1 VDHPAAC
8 SPCAECDVSINRSDT
23 GRPDRQVSF
32 APLLAR
38 LDADAEE
45 GLFHTAAQIVVVHA
59 GERVC
64 DAAVG
69 TTHLHEPFRP
79 DTLSALYCT
88 AKPLVTLA
96 VLRLVADDE
105 LSLDDRVGD
114 VVEGIDAAWIA
125 DRTIE
130 QLLGHTAG
138 LHGLG
143 SIVARVLPERSRWS
157 WITSFPP
164 PPGWRFGT
172 DRAYAE
178 FAGWYL
184 LGRVVES
191 LTGEA
196 YDTYLERAVLEP
208 YGVDRADLVVR
219 FDPPRFA
226 QHRGRISATLD
237 LTGHRPI
244 PLLAEVGVETAC
256 EWNPAFGAYGTMGA
270 LASFY
275 EGIRNDLAGA
285 GLVVPADLLR
295 HAATPRL
302 PERFD
307 PTLDRDACFGLGFMA
322 PMSAHRFGD
331 APSPEAF
338 GHAGQGGTSFGF
350 VDPPNQL
357 VVAVLFN
364 AGLDAETS
372 LDYRRRHITD
382 GVYRA
387 LGLV

>member
-1 VDHPAAC
+1 MDRAAALA
-8 SPCAECDVSINRSDT
+8 PGGAARMSINRSDI
-23 GRPDRQVSF
+23 GRPDGQVSF
-32 APLLAR
+32 APILAR
-38 LDADAEE
+38 LDGEAED
-45 GLFHTAAQIVVVHA
+45 GLFHTAAQLVVVHD
-59 GERVC
+59 GEVVC

-69 TTHLHEPFRP
+69 TTHLHEPFRR

-88 AKPLVTLA
+88 AKPLVTVA
-96 VLRLVADDE
+96 ILRLVAEGE
-105 LSLDDRVGD
+105 LSLDDRLGD
-114 VVEGIDAAWIA
+114 VVDGIDTPWIA

-130 QLLGHTAG
+130 QVLGHTAG

-164 PPGWRFGT
+164 PPDWRFGV

-191 LTGEA
+191 LVDEG
-196 YDTYLERAVLEP
+196 YDTYVERAVLEP
-208 YGVDRADLVVR
+208 YGVDPDHLVVR
-219 FDPPRFA
+219 FDRQRFA
-226 QHRGRISATLD
+226 RHRDRVSASLD

-244 PLLAEVGVETAC
+244 PLLAEVGIETAC

-270 LASFY
+270 LATFY
-275 EGIRNDLAGA
+275 EGLRTDLGGT
-285 GLVVPADLLR
+285 GLVLPAELLR
-295 HAATPRL
+295 EAATPRL

-322 PMSAHRFGD
+322 PLSAHRFGD
-331 APSPEAF
+331 APSAEAF

-350 VDPPNQL
+350 VDPTHRL
-357 VVAVLFN
+357 VVAALFN

-372 LDYRRRHITD
+372 LDYRRRQLTD
-382 GVYRA
+382 AVYGA